1 MSDTN
6 TTQDLLEGVSFQSD
20 PAESDRAGLS
30 PLLVIGIT
38 FFTMLAFAGN
48 SILGR
53 SALKPT
59 GMTDHAAVPNE
70 TETAATDGVEAEPI
84 TALIDPGTY
93 TLIRIAFGAVVLLL
107 IQAFRKPTIAAV
119 PISRK
124 ISAAFALTVYAVGFS
139 FAYVGLDAASGT
151 LILFAFVQLTM
162 LSVGMLKGDFP
173 SATEWTGLVV
183 AMFGLVYLVL
193 PKVETPLIRE
203 AILMAFAGIA
213 WGFYSVLGKG
223 STDSITDTSRNF
235 SYSVPLVLLI
245 AFLFHTLFSES
256 GLNCSWQGF
265 GLAAASG
272 AIASGLGYV
281 LWYTVLPFLKSSQAA
296 AVQLSV
302 PIIAAVGGALFSNDP
317 LTQRTILS
325 GAIILS
331 GIALT
336 VKWKKNA

>member
-1 MSDTN
+1 M
-6 TTQDLLEGVSFQSD
+6 
-20 PAESDRAGLS
+20 
-30 PLLVIGIT
+30 
-38 FFTMLAFAGN
+38 
-48 SILGR
+48 GR
-53 SALKPT
+53 SALKST
-59 GMTDHAAVPNE
+59 GTPAPAVVQNE
-70 TETAATDGVEAEPI
+70 TEAVSIDGVEDVPP
-84 TALIDPGTY
+84 TASIDPATY
-93 TLIRIAFGAVVLLL
+93 TLIRIAFGAAVLVL
-107 IQAFRKPTIAAV
+107 IQTFRRPTRAVV

-173 SATEWTGLVV
+173 SAIEWTGLVV
-183 AMFGLVYLVL
+183 AMSGLVYLVF

-203 AILMAFAGIA
+203 AILMAVAGIA
-213 WGFYSVLGKG
+213 WGFYSVQGKG
-223 STDSITDTSRNF
+223 STDSIADTARNF
-235 SYSVPLVLLI
+235 SCSVPLVILI
-245 AFLFHTLFSES
+245 AFLFHTLFSQTE
-256 GLNCSWQGF
+256 LHCSWHGF
-265 GLAAASG
+265 WLAAASG

-336 VKWKKNA
+336 VKWKKNT

>member
-1 MSDTN
+1 
-6 TTQDLLEGVSFQSD
+6 
-20 PAESDRAGLS
+20 
-30 PLLVIGIT
+30 
-38 FFTMLAFAGN
+38 MLAFAGN

-59 GMTDHAAVPNE
+59 GTPAPAVVQNE
-70 TETAATDGVEAEPI
+70 TEAVPIDGVEDVPPA
-84 TALIDPGTY
+84 ASIDPATY
-93 TLIRIAFGAVVLLL
+93 TLIRIAFGAAVLVL
-107 IQAFRKPTIAAV
+107 IQTFRKPIRAV
-119 PISRK
+119 VPVSRK

-183 AMFGLVYLVL
+183 AMSGLVYLVF

-203 AILMAFAGIA
+203 AILMAVAGIA
-213 WGFYSVLGKG
+213 WGFYSVQGKG
-223 STDSITDTSRNF
+223 STDSIADTARNF
-235 SYSVPLVLLI
+235 SYSVPLVILI
-245 AFLFHTLFSES
+245 AFLFHTLFSQSE
-256 GLNCSWQGF
+256 LHCSWRGF
-265 GLAAASG
+265 WLAAASG

-336 VKWKKNA
+336 VKWKKNT